1 MELED
6 TWKAEYLCQPRNMPM
21 DLTPGSRDWIQ
32 QAKEKMAQSEAAKAR
47 ALAREKEAIRAA
59 MAHQQAMA
67 EKALDDE
74 RKAAAEER
82 RRRQME
88 EETQRTDW
96 DIL

>member
-1 MELED
+1 MEPI
-6 TWKAEYLCQPRNMPM
+6 WKAEYLCQPRVPM
-21 DLTPGSRDWIQ
+21 DLTPGSRDWIK
-32 QAKEKMAQSEAAKAR
+32 QAQEKMAQSEGAKAR
-47 ALAREKEAIRAA
+47 ALEREKEAIRAA
-59 MAHQQAMA
+59 VAYQQEMA